1 MNKSK
6 KVKIIQNKHNRNQ
19 DKSKKVKKSKS
30 KNNGKTRKLPRKNLG
45 GANQKERQEELKHK
59 YSQLLKQILNKH
71 NKKNNRD
78 YDPTDVTE
86 AILNKIDIPNS
97 ELKVDYKE
105 SWIKGKGK
113 RAEKIEADKLLD
125 IILQKK
131 YARWIEEQKDANKL
145 RAIIRQKE
153 NEIRDIEMSS
163 PRITKSVTKKM
174 TDIRTAQK
182 PIIDELMRLLD
193 SHKKIGKLD

>member
-6 KVKIIQNKHNRNQ
+6 KLKKIQKRNQ
-19 DKSKKVKKSKS
+19 DKSKKVKKSKIC
-30 KNNGKTRKLPRKNLG
+30 KNNRKTRKLPRKNLG
-45 GANQKERQEELKHK
+45 GANKKERQEELKHK

-71 NKKNNRD
+71 NKKNNSK
-78 YDPTDVTE
+78 YDPTDITE
-86 AILNKIDIPNS
+86 AILNNIDIPNS

-113 RAEKIEADKLLD
+113 REEKREADKLLD

-131 YARWIEEQKDANKL
+131 YARWIEEQKEADKL
-145 RAIIRQKE
+145 RAVIHQKE
-153 NEIRDIEMSS
+153 NEIRVIKMSS

-174 TDIRTAQK
+174 TDIRKTQK

-193 SHKKIGKLD
+193 SHKKIGNLD

>member
-1 MNKSK
+1 MNQSK
-6 KVKIIQNKHNRNQ
+6 KIRIRNCA
-19 DKSKKVKKSKS
+19 KTR
-30 KNNGKTRKLPRKNLG
+30 NGKHKSYLKNTRKKLG
-45 GANQKERQEELKHK
+45 GANKKERQEELKYN

-71 NKKNNRD
+71 NKKNNRE

-86 AILNKIDIPNS
+86 VILNKIDIPNS

-105 SWIKGKGK
+105 SWIKGKVK
-113 RAEKIEADKLLD
+113 RAEKIEADRLLD

-131 YARWIEEQKDANKL
+131 YARWIQEQKDANKL
-145 RAIIRQKE
+145 RAVIRQKE

-174 TDIRTAQK
+174 TDIRKTQK

>member
-1 MNKSK
+1 MNQSK
-6 KVKIIQNKHNRNQ
+6 KIRIRNRA
-19 DKSKKVKKSKS
+19 KTK
-30 KNNGKTRKLPRKNLG
+30 NGKHKSYLKNTRKKIG
-45 GANQKERQEELKHK
+45 GANKKERQEELKYN

-71 NKKNNRD
+71 NKKNNRE

-86 AILNKIDIPNS
+86 VILNKIDIPNS

-113 RAEKIEADKLLD
+113 REEKRAEKIEADRLLD

-131 YARWIEEQKDANKL
+131 YARWIQEQKDANKL
-145 RAIIRQKE
+145 RAVIRQKE

-174 TDIRTAQK
+174 TDIRKTQK